1 MFYFYLNVDLLLII
15 KIIKFEVCL
24 NFCRYVYVNINIDS
38 KSIYIYL
45 LEIFVLMMIENVLCS
60 NFRLL

>member
-38 KSIYIYL
+38 KSYIYL